1 MYIPVYFL
9 FIKSPTI
16 MSAFLLFEMTP
27 PSSAQF
33 LQGKDHFCSI
43 RHMIH
48 LDQSVLALSADGPL
62 KDEMSLVS

>member
-1 MYIPVYFL
+1 
-9 FIKSPTI
+9 
-16 MSAFLLFEMTP
+16 MSAFFLFEMTP

-48 LDQSVLALSADGPL
+48 LDQSVSALSADGPL